1 MSVIWDKLIECQE
14 QIINIFEKH
23 ANEIQEPGLADFNQ
37 PDNGWVNR
45 VWANNNVRRA
55 HIDVVDARESKGLWM
70 MHVCCFPTLDND
82 APIYGFDVI
91 AGKNKMTGA
100 FHDFSASS
108 GGCDHPMIEGY
119 RESVKDFIPTKQR
132 KLPEWAT
139 NIFTDSMLAAGNVRT
154 EEESVAIIELAL
166 ANLDAWFD
174 EVPQFEGN
182 ADKYQTLAAQ
192 NYYCENQQKNP
203 HTANVMKTLG
213 ISETDVDT
221 FCSDMLF
228 PKLDKYSI

>member
-1 MSVIWDKLIECQE
+1 MSHIWNKLIKCQ
-14 QIINIFEKH
+14 
-23 ANEIQEPGLADFNQ
+23 NEIISIFDEQATEINEPGLDYFNR
-37 PDNGWVNR
+37 PDGGWINR
-45 VWANNNVRRA
+45 VWANDSVRRA

-70 MHVCCFPTLDND
+70 MHVCLFPTLDNP

-108 GGCDHPMIEGY
+108 GGDDHPMIEGY
-119 RESVKDFIPTKQR
+119 RDAVKDFIPTKQR

-139 NIFTDSMLAAGNVRT
+139 NIFTDSMIAAGNVRT

-166 ANLDAWFD
+166 ANLEAWFD
-174 EVPQFEGN
+174 EVPAFEGYG
-182 ADKYQTLAAQ
+182 DKYLTLAAQ
-192 NYYCENQQKNP
+192 NYYCENQQQNP
-203 HTANVMKTLG
+203 HTPNVMKTLG
-213 ISETDVDT
+213 LAEDDVDR
-221 FCSDMLF
+221 FCTDMLF